1 MFGKKPDKN
10 TQPEKPLT
18 PMDRKAQRQHELDEH
33 LQEEQRKKMM
43 YIGIAGVVIIVL
55 LASGY
60 FFFLKPYNDA
70 MNLVKQSEQLIA
82 EKNYAQALTNLGQ
95 AKIISPGMKGLNY
108 RAGLV
113 QMLQMDF
120 SGAEDLFNKEIIE
133 KGHVAGAELALGFL
147 YTIDAIVQDT
157 AMPIVSKISIIEEMS
172 SVLELDI
179 TLKKDLSTLDLAD
192 QSGCFAAITHFA
204 RAREASDD
212 FVVASNVGLAY
223 AHALDSNRDAG
234 TKSYTAIMNLKD
246 KIPMLVEYYNG
257 IYPKLGMKPG
267 VVAKTDEEE
276 KPVEEFDD
284 LPVIPTDELPSIPDD
299 LDIEPLPDDGSS
311 SSAKKPPWRHIKSFK
326 QKPTVKPF
334 KISKYLG
341 KNGEIKFT
349 LTMLNI
355 YQSGKSVGREGQTRK
370 MPKTN
375 VMVTI
380 IKLTEDEIILKEDNL
395 YTYTWHRERNTWFVV
410 ENVEE

>member
-1 MFGKKPDKN
+1 MFGKKQDKN
-10 TQPEKPLT
+10 TQPETPLT
-18 PMDRKAQRQHELDEH
+18 PTDRKSQRQHELDEH

-43 YIGIAGVVIIVL
+43 YIVIAGVAIIAL

-70 MNLVKQSEQLIA
+70 MNLVKQSEQLIV
-82 EKNYAQALTNLGQ
+82 EKNYMQALKNLSQ
-95 AKIISPGMKGLNY
+95 AKIISPKMKGLNY

-120 SGAEDLFNKEIIE
+120 ISAEDLFNKEIME
-133 KGHVAGAELALGFL
+133 NGHVAGAELALGFL
-147 YTIDAIVQDT
+147 YNIDAIVQDT

-172 SVLELDI
+172 SVLEIDI
-179 TLKKDLSTLDLAD
+179 TLKKDLSTLNLAD
-192 QSGCFAAITHFA
+192 TSGCFAAITHFA
-204 RAREASDD
+204 RARESSDD
-212 FVVASNVGLAY
+212 FAAASNVGLAY

-246 KIPMLVEYYNG
+246 KIPLLVEYYNG
-257 IYPKLGMKPG
+257 IHPKFGVKPG
-267 VVAKTDEEE
+267 VVAKADEED
-276 KPVEEFDD
+276 KSIVEFDD
-284 LPVIPTDELPSIPDD
+284 LPVIPTDELPPIPDD
-299 LDIEPLPDDGSS
+299 LEIEPLPQDGSS
-311 SSAKKPPWRHIKSFK
+311 TSAKKPPWQNIKAFK
-326 QKPTVKPF
+326 QKPKVKPF
-334 KISKYLG
+334 KISQYLG

-355 YQSGKSVGREGQTRK
+355 YESGKSVGREGQTRT

-375 VMVTI
+375 IQVTI
-380 IKLTEDEIILKEDNL
+380 IKLTEEEIILREDNL
-395 YTYTWHRERNTWFVV
+395 YTYTWHRERNTWYVV

>member
-82 EKNYAQALTNLGQ
+82 EKNYTQALTNLGQ